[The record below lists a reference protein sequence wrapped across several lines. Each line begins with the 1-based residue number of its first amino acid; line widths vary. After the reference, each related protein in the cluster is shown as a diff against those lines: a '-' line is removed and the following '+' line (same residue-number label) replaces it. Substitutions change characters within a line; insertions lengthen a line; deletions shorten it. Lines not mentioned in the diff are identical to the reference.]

1 MEFLSASIESSFK
14 DWTND
19 KNNSSRRL
27 RGAMNWLLSNPVA
40 NMDSEY
46 LLLFYALAIGAV
58 ILACHQSVRSADRTR
73 HMEPMEIPDQVD
85 PYELAY
91 LRGGETEVTRI
102 AIMSLLDRGLLQITR
117 SRDWSSTALATRT
130 EVDRGRPPEPG
141 ELSPIEA
148 CIIKW
153 PGFPATGR
161 EIYQPDG
168 TPVKPVSTQFWHRA
182 TGQNARQPGSIPARI
197 TDLCS
202 RYEGNLAA
210 NELLAPPQM
219 KQLGSRL
226 WWLGSALILLV
237 GGYMLAVALAKG
249 EPLPAVISC
258 PMALIGMIALA
269 CACLHFP
276 RVSRRGLAYLEQLE
290 QVYDELKNK
299 WSHRGRSKSTLTK
312 AGAPADR
319 EPMERSS
326 VHSDR
331 LLMNAIFGE
340 VSPADTPLNDV
351 WNALVLYGVV
361 NAPGEEPPMG

>member
-1 MEFLSASIESSFK
+1 
-14 DWTND
+14 
-19 KNNSSRRL
+19 
-27 RGAMNWLLSNPVA
+27 MNWLLTNSVA

-58 ILACHQSVRSADRTR
+58 ILACYRSVRSADRTR

-91 LRGGETEVTRI
+91 MRGGETEVTRI

-117 SRDWSSTALATRT
+117 RRDWSSTALATRT

-148 CIIKW
+148 CIMKW
-153 PGFPATGR
+153 PGFPASGR

-168 TPVKPVSTQFWHRA
+168 TPVKPVSTQFWHKAASQHRCQSGSLPA
-182 TGQNARQPGSIPARI
+182 LITG
-197 TDLCS
+197 LCS
-202 RYEGNLAA
+202 RYDGNLAA
-210 NELLAPPQM
+210 SELLAPPEM
-219 KQLGSRL
+219 KQLGFRL
-226 WWLGSALILLV
+226 WWSGSASILVL
-237 GGYMLAVALAKG
+237 GGYLLAVAMAKG

-258 PMALIGMIALA
+258 PMALIGVIALA

-276 RVSRRGLAYLEQLE
+276 RVSRRGQAYIEQLE
-290 QVYDELKNK
+290 QVYDQLKSK
-299 WSHRGRSKSTLTK
+299 GRQRGRSTSTLTK
-312 AGAPADR
+312 VSDLAEQ
-319 EPMERSS
+319 EPMRKSL

-340 VSPADTPLNDV
+340 VSPADTPLNDI